1 MYKVSRRMLLHPQA
15 SSPLMDPKPA
25 VCREEWQHLCRE
37 EAFFRLE
44 TTQGDQGMHCH
55 HVSSHQLTGSKK
67 HGGSPSLGDDIVE
80 KKKALPKGW
89 GNRKTLNDHLRNRSF
104 DLEQVVSTVKYEDTQ
119 LDVLAPLIKVKA
131 IHLGRTVHK
140 SREHTNLV
148 ALVGFCDKKSS
159 EIIFVYVYVASG
171 DLVDKMRKHLNAI
184 QRLEICLEPNETIV
198 EACPIEDDN
207 GVTVESN
214 VPENEPEGAINI
226 LRTAS
231 KTTTI
236 SLQSRENEALAS
248 CIKRTNLLNRLR
260 DVRPCKGQIL

>member
-1 MYKVSRRMLLHPQA
+1 MLASHLCDIKDVA
-15 SSPLMDPKPA
+15 SS
-25 VCREEWQHLCRE
+25 
-37 EAFFRLE
+37 
-44 TTQGDQGMHCH
+44 
-55 HVSSHQLTGSKK
+55 SSVLTFNGSKDCSMQR
-67 HGGSPSLGDDIVE
+67 GVAAYMQRGSVLSGFVQLCHLLSTGDDIVE

-104 DLEQVVSTVKYEDTQ
+104 DLEQVVVR
-119 LDVLAPLIKVKA
+119 VL
-131 IHLGRTVHK
+131 

-184 QRLEICLEPNETIV
+184 QRLEICLGAAREPNETIV

-231 KTTTI
+231 KTTTVSGS
-236 SLQSRENEALAS
+236 SLSVGVFLQDGKMRRFEAG
-248 CIKRTNLLNRLR
+248 RDYLLGMY
-260 DVRPCKGQIL
+260 CGIE